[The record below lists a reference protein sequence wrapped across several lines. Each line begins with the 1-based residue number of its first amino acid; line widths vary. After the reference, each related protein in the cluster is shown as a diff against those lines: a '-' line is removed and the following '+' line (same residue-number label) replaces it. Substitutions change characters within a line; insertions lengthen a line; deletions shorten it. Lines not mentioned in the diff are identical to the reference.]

1 MKKMLAL
8 CTVFALLICAHA
20 LAEIANVTTP
30 DQLVATLNDPAIDA
44 IEITADMTITDS
56 YVMQT
61 KDITILSD
69 VVFQPAPDEGF
80 FVKSW
85 EIPEGVTLTVKGK
98 LTTVHTFDTGFVIA
112 QAYVN
117 GGTMDI
123 GEGTVSDDCNICFN
137 AGTLIAPAT
146 GFGPD
151 VAVERYLYENVTE
164 QAITDALAV
173 EELKTVTVQA
183 ECTICGSITVPDNKE
198 LRFSTVLTIADGG
211 CVNGN
216 VTADSGCGVILLG
229 NAQLNEIAVPNG
241 MEACMVIWTEDGS
254 YMVTEYSKTP
264 VAVTVGEWLETQ
276 GMCGNCTLT
285 VTIKEIINPVLALV
299 GDDSGTV
306 NLFGLTVNGEFT
318 DFLTLNL
325 QAGDVLVLENPVY
338 NEYDGSIEM
347 AGSVLVERIAME
359 QNTGF
364 SFGDTT
370 WSMSGNYR
378 NGTADPIWP
387 GTLTLNTDGTGH
399 LCSDVQDYDLT
410 WSMEGNEIVLST
422 QGQMI
427 RLNICLMWNEE
438 DTTQIFAAAE

>member
-1 MKKMLAL
+1 MKKLLASFVIL
-8 CTVFALLICAHA
+8 SLLFCTSV
-20 LAEIANVTTP
+20 LAETANVTSP
-30 DQLVATLNDPAIDA
+30 EQLLSALNDPAVDA
-44 IEITADMTITDS
+44 IEITSDMTITDS

-61 KDITILSD
+61 KDVTILSD
-69 VVFQPAPDEGF
+69 VVFQPAPDDGF

-85 EIPEGVTLTVKGK
+85 EVPEGVTLTVKGK

-123 GEGTVSDDCNICFN
+123 GEGSVSDDCNICFN

-146 GFGPD
+146 GFGPG

-241 MEACMVIWTEDGS
+241 MEACMVIWREDGS
-254 YMVTEYSKTP
+254 YTVTEYSKTP
-264 VAVTVGEWLETQ
+264 VAVTIGEWLNAQ

-285 VTIKEIINPVLALV
+285 VTVKEIINPMLALV
-299 GDDSGTV
+299 EDETGEV
-306 NLFGLTVNGEFT
+306 NLFGLQV
-318 DFLTLNL
+318 DDAFLSIYDAGI
-325 QAGDVLVLENPVY
+325 QPGDVLTLCNPKY
-338 NEYDGSIEM
+338 NVYDGNVEM
-347 AGSVLVERIAME
+347 SDAILVK
-359 QNTGF
+359 
-364 SFGDTT
+364 S
-370 WSMSGNYR
+370 
-378 NGTADPIWP
+378 
-387 GTLTLNTDGTGH
+387 
-399 LCSDVQDYDLT
+399 
-410 WSMEGNEIVLST
+410 
-422 QGQMI
+422 
-427 RLNICLMWNEE
+427 
-438 DTTQIFAAAE
+438 AE